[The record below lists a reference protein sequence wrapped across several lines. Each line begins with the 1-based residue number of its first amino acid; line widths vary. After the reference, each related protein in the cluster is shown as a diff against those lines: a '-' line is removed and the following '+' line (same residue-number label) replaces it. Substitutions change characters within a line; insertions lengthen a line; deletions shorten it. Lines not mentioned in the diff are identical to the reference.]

1 MDVSNEG
8 DLGIPYSIGV
18 LPLPIALPFAG
29 RIGFYMD
36 TIALGLLI
44 WSVIESKCIDES
56 FYADKRVSDIFEGA
70 EIKLMDWDED
80 NVFKIVLTCA
90 EEATVICFAEEYK
103 EHNVMVLRPI
113 DLDETCVL
121 IVEKSADTDLWHDVE
136 DDTVRSEIL
145 QKYMENNRPDC
156 MEVVE

>member
-1 MDVSNEG
+1 MQWLHSFQCWNN
-8 DLGIPYSIGV
+8 V
-18 LPLPIALPFAG
+18 L
-29 RIGFYMD
+29 RICGARKKTVDDFLKVLQLY
-36 TIALGLLI
+36 LI
-44 WSVIESKCIDES
+44 
-56 FYADKRVSDIFEGA
+56 
-70 EIKLMDWDED
+70 
-80 NVFKIVLTCA
+80 VFII
-90 EEATVICFAEEYK
+90 TVICFAEEYK